1 MVIENFS
8 GQNENTIKQEFYAQ
22 IFLLNVAEDLKKDA
36 NNKIKQK
43 RENGYKYDYQI
54 NMNLLIGK
62 LRKKFI
68 QIIIAM
74 TENESI
80 EAEEQYYLLF
90 KEIQKN
96 LIPIRENRK
105 NERNKYKIKKHN
117 P

>member
-1 MVIENFS
+1 
-8 GQNENTIKQEFYAQ
+8 
-22 IFLLNVAEDLKKDA
+22 
-36 NNKIKQK
+36 
-43 RENGYKYDYQI
+43 
-54 NMNLLIGK
+54 MNLLIGK

-80 EAEEQYYLLF
+80 EAEQQYYLLF

-105 NERNKYKIKKHN
+105 NERNKYKIKNTIPKLCFFVLFILN
-117 P
+117 LMTLATLVGFFLIQAKPFFKCFCLNC

>member
-1 MVIENFS
+1 
-8 GQNENTIKQEFYAQ
+8 
-22 IFLLNVAEDLKKDA
+22 
-36 NNKIKQK
+36 
-43 RENGYKYDYQI
+43 
-54 NMNLLIGK
+54 
-62 LRKKFI
+62 
-68 QIIIAM
+68 M

>member
-1 MVIENFS
+1 MQDFFNFFS
-8 GQNENTIKQEFYAQ
+8 FYLTL
-22 IFLLNVAEDLKKDA
+22 FNYLKKDA
-36 NNKIKQK
+36 NKEIRQK
-43 RENGYKYDYQI
+43 KEKGYKYDYQI

-80 EAEEQYYLLF
+80 EAEQQYYLLF

-96 LIPIRENRK
+96 LIPIRENS
-105 NERNKYKIKKHN
+105 
-117 P
+117 

>member
-1 MVIENFS
+1 
-8 GQNENTIKQEFYAQ
+8 
-22 IFLLNVAEDLKKDA
+22 
-36 NNKIKQK
+36 
-43 RENGYKYDYQI
+43 
-54 NMNLLIGK
+54 MNLLIGK

-74 TENESI
+74 TENEPI
-80 EAEEQYYLLF
+80 EAEKQYYLLF